1 MSDVRCPMS
10 RVPTAAGGSQAPRP
24 HRTPV
29 HQDIGHRTSEIGHR
43 TAFTLLEL
51 LLVLVLLGFM
61 SAIAA
66 ARLGGMR
73 SSQAVEQAAQQVFDQ
88 GLRCRQLA
96 ADSGQAV
103 RLRLDLADPDRRI
116 LATIQLLAADG
127 ARDPGDGHDPRIE
140 LSDGSEAL
148 TVSFI
153 RNDGVSGGG
162 TQIDLLFLPD
172 ARCEPAGRLTFAN
185 RNQGRSASVLWH
197 TGAQPPTLDLTT
209 TDLGA
214 QR

>member
-1 MSDVRCPMS
+1 MR
-10 RVPTAAGGSQAPRP
+10 R
-24 HRTPV
+24 
-29 HQDIGHRTSEIGHR
+29 
-43 TAFTLLEL
+43 AFTLLEL

-73 SSQAVEQAAQQVFDQ
+73 STQAVELAAQQVHDQ
-88 GLRCRQLA
+88 SLRCRQLA

-103 RLRLDLADPDRRI
+103 RLRLDLTDPDHRI
-116 LATIQLLAADG
+116 LSTVQLLAADG
-127 ARDPGDGHDPRIE
+127 ARDPADGQDPRVE
-140 LSDGSEAL
+140 LSDGTEAL
-148 TVSFI
+148 TVTFA
-153 RNDGVSGGG
+153 RNDGVSGGGSGGG

-185 RNQGRSASVLWH
+185 QTQNRSASVLWH
-197 TGAQPPTLDLTT
+197 TGAQPPTLDLNTGIET
-209 TDLGA
+209 

>member
-1 MSDVRCPMS
+1 MR
-10 RVPTAAGGSQAPRP
+10 R
-24 HRTPV
+24 
-29 HQDIGHRTSEIGHR
+29 
-43 TAFTLLEL
+43 AFTLLEL

-66 ARLGGMR
+66 ARLSGMR

-88 GLRCRQLA
+88 SLRCRQLA

-103 RLRLDLADPDRRI
+103 RLRLDLADPDHRI
-116 LATIQLLAADG
+116 LGTVQLIVADG

-140 LSDGSEAL
+140 LSDGTESL
-148 TVSFI
+148 TVNFV

-162 TQIDLLFLPD
+162 TQIDVLFLPD
-172 ARCEPAGRLTFAN
+172 ARCEPAGRLTFASKTQS
-185 RNQGRSASVLWH
+185 RAASVLWH
-197 TGAQPPTLDLTT
+197 TGAQPPTLDLK
-209 TDLGA
+209 TDVDA